1 MCYARV
7 RFTGNTGVIVG
18 VIVVVILVVVMPFVM
33 RKVEPR
39 HLCRGHVPA
48 GSQPGWPVGAELE
61 AVANG
66 ALSSSLKQLA
76 SLLTVAEDIFAGLTA
91 ELGQVAERS
100 GQLRRKIDKIEERLG
115 TVDPKKIPVP
125 ESDICTFAART
136 EHFHVTNKPST
147 GLFTANTRP
156 RALRE
161 LYELA
166 AIVAVR
172 SLDSL
177 RRDGS
182 SMDMFLCTPVL
193 GKRRRDHSL
202 DIESRIPA
210 AIEDL
215 RRWTSAEALGDVTV
229 PPDCSSR
236 ILGDTTGDDAV
247 DHKLPSPEEQVQAIA
262 LKFPAEIVAVD
273 VSGRGFARMSM
284 RRKSLLSGPE
294 TQETAVKRRSRP
306 RRPRGKRR
314 NTIAG
319 TDQKEIRQAIGGG
332 IGYLHF
338 RGEDGTF
345 SRHE

>member
-1 MCYARV
+1 
-7 RFTGNTGVIVG
+7 
-18 VIVVVILVVVMPFVM
+18 MPFVM

-39 HLCRGHVPA
+39 HVCRGHVPA
-48 GSQPGWPVGAELE
+48 GPHPGWPVGAELE

-66 ALSSSLKQLA
+66 TLTTSLRQLA
-76 SLLTVAEDIFAGLTA
+76 SLLTVAEDIFANLTA
-91 ELGQVAERS
+91 ELAQVAERS
-100 GQLRRKIDKIEERLG
+100 GHLRHKLDKVEERLC

-147 GLFTANTRP
+147 GLFTTDTRP
-156 RALRE
+156 KALRE

-202 DIESRIPA
+202 DIESRVPA

-215 RRWTSAEALGDVTV
+215 RRWTSTEALGDVTV
-229 PPDCSSR
+229 PPDCASR
-236 ILGDTTGDDAV
+236 ILGDTTSDDAV

-262 LKFPAEIVAVD
+262 LK
-273 VSGRGFARMSM
+273 
-284 RRKSLLSGPE
+284 
-294 TQETAVKRRSRP
+294 
-306 RRPRGKRR
+306 
-314 NTIAG
+314 
-319 TDQKEIRQAIGGG
+319 
-332 IGYLHF
+332 
-338 RGEDGTF
+338 
-345 SRHE
+345 